1 MEEKSDQKGTPKMV
15 PLSSLVD
22 ERRKAREKINDLEE
36 RISDLESDLI
46 AKSSETKYN
55 VIDDEDEGSVSRV
68 KSALIEQ
75 DKEIQKREK
84 EIKKREATI
93 AERERKATA
102 KEVKTRLTS
111 KGIEVDEDDL
121 LNEEDMEKFA
131 NNQIVEFLAKENEEL
146 KKTSETTQ
154 EAEESTFESANI
166 GKKSVSIES
175 MSDEEFEKY
184 HTTLKEQAALVRK

>member
-154 EAEESTFESANI
+154 GAEESTFESANI

-184 HTTLKEQAALVRK
+184 HSTLKEQAALVRK

>member
-121 LNEEDMEKFA
+121 LNEEDMDKFA
-131 NNQIVEFLAKENEEL
+131 NDRIVEFLAKENEEL

-154 EAEESTFESANI
+154 GAEESTFESANI

-184 HTTLKEQAALVRK
+184 HSTLKEQAALVRK